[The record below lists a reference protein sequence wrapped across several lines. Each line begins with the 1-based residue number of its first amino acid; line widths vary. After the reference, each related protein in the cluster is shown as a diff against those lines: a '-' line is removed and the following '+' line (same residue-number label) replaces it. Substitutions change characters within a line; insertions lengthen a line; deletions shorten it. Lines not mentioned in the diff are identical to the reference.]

1 MRVAATT
8 HNRYGI
14 FHETGCMVRGAAGS
28 QSPTNERS
36 SKYPPERSG
45 MTTQPSLE
53 APLLLTSFVDPAA
66 WSSPGT
72 AIRRL

>member
-1 MRVAATT
+1 MRGPMVADSTGADKRNPRSDLRDARALMRVAATT

-36 SKYPPERSG
+36 SEYPPER
-45 MTTQPSLE
+45 
-53 APLLLTSFVDPAA
+53 
-66 WSSPGT
+66 
-72 AIRRL
+72 